1 MKVALLFNTNALGGA
16 ERSII
21 EQFGLVQEKI
31 SLSIFIPRLS
41 KNNDNVL
48 NLAGKI
54 LKTKASYYRM
64 PKAFYSVSQQ
74 GKFFS
79 MIMGVLSLLSAPL
92 YFKDMK
98 LLKDSDVL
106 YCNGN
111 KIAIWTLLWAFM
123 SGYKGKIIWHFRDYP
138 SQKTAFKDFMN
149 FMSKKFGT
157 RLSIAA
163 NSQSVSDSLKNIG
176 VDHVDV
182 VYNIVGEMPAQQFS
196 SNVET
201 IGVVSMMASWKG
213 IHQVLL
219 MAHLYE
225 KELKELGIKNI
236 NIFSSEIYQTTGD
249 HLTYSNE
256 LKDLMTKFPS
266 SLVNIKYN
274 QTPDQIFK
282 QIDLLIHPSLQKEPF
297 GRVILEAFRSNVP
310 VISTAMGGA
319 NELIDQGTNG
329 LTFFKYDYAGLFNQ
343 IKKLAVNPELRKN
356 IVANA
361 YKKSFEIESNV
372 KAGMEHLLGVA

>member
-1 MKVALLFNTNALGGA
+1 MKVALLLNTNALGGA

-21 EQFGLVQEKI
+21 EQLGLVQEKI
-31 SLSIFIPRLS
+31 SLSIFIPKLS
-41 KNNDNVL
+41 KSSDKVL
-48 NLAGKI
+48 ALVGKK
-54 LKTKASYYRM
+54 LNTSASYYRM
-64 PKAFYSVSQQ
+64 PKAFYSLSQQ
-74 GKFFS
+74 GKFLR
-79 MIMGVLSLLSAPL
+79 IAVAAVSLLSAPL
-92 YFKDMK
+92 YFKDMAP
-98 LLKDSDVL
+98 LKDSEVL

-111 KIAIWTLLWAFM
+111 KIAIWTLIWAFM
-123 SGYKGKIIWHFRDYP
+123 AGYKGKIIWHFRDYP
-138 SQKTAFKDFMN
+138 SQKMAFKDFMN
-149 FMSKKFGT
+149 FMSKKFGS
-157 RLSIAA
+157 RLCIAA
-163 NSQSVSDSLKNIG
+163 NSKSVSDSLKEIG
-176 VDHVDV
+176 VEHVDV
-182 VYNIVGEMPAQQFS
+182 IYNIVGEMPEQTFS
-196 SNVET
+196 ANIET

-236 NIFSSEIYQTTGD
+236 DIFSSEIYQTAGD

-256 LKDLMTKFPS
+256 LQELMAKFPS
-266 SLVNIKYN
+266 SLLNIKYN

-319 NELIDQGTNG
+319 NELIEQGMNG
-329 LTFFKYDYAGLFNQ
+329 LTFFKYDYAGLFLQ
-343 IKKLAVNPELRKN
+343 IKNLVMNPELRKN
-356 IVANA
+356 IADNA